1 MKERTRREFLKDG
14 LAVTAGVVASG
25 VLGSTGTVSA
35 NSTDDGK
42 TSSPL
47 ETTTKKRKNIVLIIT
62 DQQRQ
67 AQHWPTGWIEEHM
80 PTMGRLQRHGVTF
93 TNNFTAATA
102 CCPSRATFLTG
113 VYPSVHGVEN
123 TPPNPPLG
131 SDITNMFKLAEQAGY
146 EVAYKGK
153 MHLFTPRGTPSQ
165 DNYSSYDIK
174 WASDNYRANRWNP
187 PDCALA
193 PGGATWIP
201 GGWPN
206 NDGRYVN
213 GVPDTY
219 NRMNPAVGKGETI
232 MQYLDKYDPKADKP
246 FLLVCSFGNPH
257 DISVWPDQD
266 KWGYNKAD
274 YANLK
279 EINLPSNYDDDLKE
293 KPAAQKEFQKLT
305 DKTDPCP
312 GKQDRVEYCRFYA
325 YLHSVVD
332 KHIAAVLDKL
342 DEKGL
347 TEDTIIF
354 RFADHGE
361 QSWSHQMIQKG
372 LTSYQETINV
382 PLVISNPKLFPK
394 GSTTSSFS
402 SLIDLVP
409 TIAEITG
416 AASPEDLR
424 KMGICGKSLVP
435 VMRDP
440 KVRVRDN
447 IMFYTEDL
455 QYFFDQYLGM
465 KNAFATIPGKIRSI
479 RFEDWLYAVYFTDK
493 GTKLQYEM
501 YNLTDDPGEMTNLAW
516 GSRGRAN
523 RGRMQKLHDMLT
535 AELTTYK
542 AFPDGFQWPAKAGT
556 ESV

>member
-1 MKERTRREFLKDG
+1 
-14 LAVTAGVVASG
+14 
-25 VLGSTGTVSA
+25 
-35 NSTDDGK
+35 
-42 TSSPL
+42 
-47 ETTTKKRKNIVLIIT
+47 
-62 DQQRQ
+62 
-67 AQHWPTGWIEEHM
+67 
-80 PTMGRLQRHGVTF
+80 
-93 TNNFTAATA
+93 
-102 CCPSRATFLTG
+102 
-113 VYPSVHGVEN
+113 
-123 TPPNPPLG
+123 
-131 SDITNMFKLAEQAGY
+131 
-146 EVAYKGK
+146 
-153 MHLFTPRGTPSQ
+153 
-165 DNYSSYDIK
+165 
-174 WASDNYRANRWNP
+174 
-187 PDCALA
+187 
-193 PGGATWIP
+193 
-201 GGWPN
+201 
-206 NDGRYVN
+206 
-213 GVPDTY
+213 
-219 NRMNPAVGKGETI
+219 
-232 MQYLDKYDPKADKP
+232 
-246 FLLVCSFGNPH
+246 
-257 DISVWPDQD
+257 
-266 KWGYNKAD
+266 
-274 YANLK
+274 
-279 EINLPSNYDDDLKE
+279 
-293 KPAAQKEFQKLT
+293 
-305 DKTDPCP
+305 
-312 GKQDRVEYCRFYA
+312 
-325 YLHSVVD
+325 VVD

-523 RGRMQKLHDMLT
+523 RARMQKLHDMLT